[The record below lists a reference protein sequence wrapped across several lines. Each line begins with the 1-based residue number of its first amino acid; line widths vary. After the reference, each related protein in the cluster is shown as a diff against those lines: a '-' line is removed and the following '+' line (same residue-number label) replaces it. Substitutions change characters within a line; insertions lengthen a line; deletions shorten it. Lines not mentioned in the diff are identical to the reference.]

1 MTAVVVLT
9 TVPVSF
15 DARGLARQLV
25 GERVAAC
32 VNIVE
37 RLTSIYRWKDA
48 IEEEGEQLLIIKSAS
63 DRLEDLREN
72 LLARHPYEVPEFI
85 VISPADVAGTYLEW
99 LVSAVSPAGT

>member
-15 DARGLARQLV
+15 DAQGLARQLV

-48 IEEEGEQLLIIKSAS
+48 IEEEGEQLLIIKSTS
-63 DRLEDLREN
+63 ERLEDLREN

-85 VISPADVAGTYLEW
+85 VFSPADVAGPYMKW
-99 LVSAVSPAGT
+99 LADSVSS